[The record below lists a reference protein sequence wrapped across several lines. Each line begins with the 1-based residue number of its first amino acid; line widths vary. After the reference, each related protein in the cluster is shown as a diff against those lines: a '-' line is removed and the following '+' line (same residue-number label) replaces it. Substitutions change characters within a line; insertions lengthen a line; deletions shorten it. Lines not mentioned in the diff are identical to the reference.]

1 MRLLVE
7 EHHLLGQ
14 PAQVVRLAA
23 QLGHAREVGEL
34 AGQLLDLVHLGD
46 DGGGA
51 LVEDVAVLADAVQ
64 EALAQPLGR
73 ELDGG
78 ERVLDLVGDAPG
90 HLLPGGEPL
99 RLLQVGE
106 VVEEDDETDGPA
118 ALVDHAGDVHLQAEG
133 LAAADGHPQVALD
146 GRAAG
151 GVQFGEETL
160 DDHGVLAG
168 QDLVVLAAEEGGR
181 LDGEQLFG
189 EAVDGGDAVV
199 LVQGD
204 DAGGHVLEDGLQVAA
219 ALLRDLGT
227 LLQGLVSAG
236 QLPVGDEQVRGHG
249 VERVD
254 QEPHLVAR
262 FLFQGEVQVPL
273 GDPAGGLGQLVDRP
287 GEAARDEEGEP
298 DRPEQDEQG
307 DDQEHDDQ
315 AELDRRLEHDQL
327 VVAGHAGEH
336 RLQGLEPGC
345 GHQLGGD
352 QEPGLRSRGDL
363 HVHRHDGLDEF
374 ADGGPLGDHLGAV
387 VHLGETDGLAG
398 DHRQHDRQQPLAA
411 HGDEFTAVAVEQ
423 HQAVRAAG
431 QVDLQAAGQH
441 PFQGGQVLD
450 VQGAALHEHDQLPA
464 GELGLLA
471 GLLQGGLGQPVG
483 RLQGLVDIGVEPVVH
498 GGGDEAQGDD
508 EEDAGGHQAQADK
521 GDDQAGAQAR
531 AHDLLVAFED
541 QLHQVAQHQV
551 DHEQQQ
557 QPVDVDQ
564 GEDEDGA
571 AHRQVEIR
579 AEETALQVGEGR
591 DEQQAEGDHHADES
605 LLALFLFRGEHGAAR
620 WVGGQ

>member
-1 MRLLVE
+1 M
-7 EHHLLGQ
+7 
-14 PAQVVRLAA
+14 
-23 QLGHAREVGEL
+23 
-34 AGQLLDLVHLGD
+34 
-46 DGGGA
+46 
-51 LVEDVAVLADAVQ
+51 
-64 EALAQPLGR
+64 
-73 ELDGG
+73 
-78 ERVLDLVGDAPG
+78 
-90 HLLPGGEPL
+90 
-99 RLLQVGE
+99 
-106 VVEEDDETDGPA
+106 
-118 ALVDHAGDVHLQAEG
+118 
-133 LAAADGHPQVALD
+133 
-146 GRAAG
+146 
-151 GVQFGEETL
+151 
-160 DDHGVLAG
+160 
-168 QDLVVLAAEEGGR
+168 
-181 LDGEQLFG
+181 
-189 EAVDGGDAVV
+189 
-199 LVQGD
+199 
-204 DAGGHVLEDGLQVAA
+204 
-219 ALLRDLGT
+219 
-227 LLQGLVSAG
+227 
-236 QLPVGDEQVRGHG
+236 
-249 VERVD
+249 
-254 QEPHLVAR
+254 
-262 FLFQGEVQVPL
+262 
-273 GDPAGGLGQLVDRP
+273 
-287 GEAARDEEGEP
+287 
-298 DRPEQDEQG
+298 
-307 DDQEHDDQ
+307 
-315 AELDRRLEHDQL
+315 
-327 VVAGHAGEH
+327 
-336 RLQGLEPGC
+336 
-345 GHQLGGD
+345 
-352 QEPGLRSRGDL
+352 
-363 HVHRHDGLDEF
+363 
-374 ADGGPLGDHLGAV
+374 
-387 VHLGETDGLAG
+387 HLGETDGLAG

-411 HGDEFTAVAVEQ
+411 HRDEFAAVAVEQ

-579 AEETALQVGEGR
+579 AEQTALQVGEGR